1 MNGRVNAFIHGIT
14 LKFSVS
20 SDSCPAVASWT
31 TTNKHGEPIG
41 PQHHQ
46 HRNKTRIG
54 DFRQNFSPKERAN
67 ESAGIKRF
75 PSTHGDR
82 YRGDMDAKRVWAEI
96 NLDALGHNLVCIRKA
111 AGAGVRIMLVVKA
124 DAYGHGS
131 VGIAHHAVR
140 SGIGALG
147 VGTSAEALELRH
159 AGIRVPILVLGTVV
173 DEELSDCLGYDIHL
187 GLHTGDR
194 AHTLAELAERMGRIA
209 KVHLNVDT
217 GMGRL
222 GVPPKRALGLLQEV
236 HDNPHLQLAGVMTHL
251 AATDGA
257 HDPFGQLQSAVF
269 DRFLA
274 AARTITQDL
283 GWIHL
288 ANSAGIFTGLGNRYD
303 TVRPGLAAYGVLPDS
318 IATQTPLLP
327 VMGLRSQIVFLKD
340 LAAGTPVGYA
350 STWRATSSTRIAT
363 LPIGYADGLPW
374 RSADGGEVLIRGQ
387 RAPIVGRVS
396 MDYTTV
402 DVGHI
407 RDLQVGDQVTLIGQD
422 GKERISLSDLAQE
435 AGTIPY
441 EISCSIG
448 RRVSHRFTGGEHVH
462 VPRQAAPLPAPMPS
476 PCSNPAPTR
485 S

>member
-1 MNGRVNAFIHGIT
+1 MAEG
-14 LKFSVS
+14 
-20 SDSCPAVASWT
+20 SD
-31 TTNKHGEPIG
+31 
-41 PQHHQ
+41 
-46 HRNKTRIG
+46 R
-54 DFRQNFSPKERAN
+54 FL
-67 ESAGIKRF
+67 SA
-75 PSTHGDR
+75 HDAR
-82 YRGDMDAKRVWAEI
+82 YLDGMDAKRVWAEI
-96 NLDALGHNLVCIRKA
+96 DLDALGHNLACIRQA
-111 AGAGVRIMLVVKA
+111 AGDGVRIMLVVKA

-173 DEELSDCLGYDIHL
+173 DEELRDCLGYDIHL

-194 AHTLAELAERMGRIA
+194 ARTLAKLAKRMGCIA

-222 GVPPKRALGLLQEV
+222 GVPPTRALALLEEV
-236 HDNPHLQLAGVMTHL
+236 HSNPHLQLAGVMTHL

-257 HDPFGQLQSAVF
+257 QDPFAQLQAAVF
-269 DRFLA
+269 DRFLT
-274 AARTITQDL
+274 AARTVTQDL
-283 GWIHL
+283 GWVHL
-288 ANSAGIFTGLGNRYD
+288 ANSAGIFTGFGDSYD

-318 IATQTPLLP
+318 IGVEDALLP

-350 STWRATSSTRIAT
+350 SAWRAPSCTRIAT
-363 LPIGYADGLPW
+363 IPVGYADGLPW

-387 RAPIVGRVS
+387 RAPIVGRIS
-396 MDYTTV
+396 MDYTTI

-407 RDLQVGDQVTLIGQD
+407 RDLQVGDQVTLIGRD
-422 GKERISLSDLAQE
+422 GDESITLSELANK

-448 RRVSHRFTGGEHVH
+448 RRVSQLFVGGEQIHI
-462 VPRQAAPLPAPMPS
+462 PGQAAPLPALLPRKPLTPAS
-476 PCSNPAPTR
+476 TGNP
-485 S
+485 